1 MKGVASAAPPVSLME
16 MTSADGERMEA
27 SQPIYKRRC
36 SLTMPY
42 PALYGSWQATAA
54 TPVRSINLQ
63 RRWSTFQ
70 MDTELPQM
78 INSEL
83 NREPVEQQQQHPP
96 GSSYLVEKMDASMM
110 DASMM
115 DTVLDEET
123 ESVTNLIMCTFQRL
137 PLKDFGCEVRP
148 ALDVALFINQSVL
161 LIDVEAPNSPTE
173 LVDLLLASMVKT
185 PELVQEAKMILF
197 THDSGQLALANQ
209 FPCNN

>member
-1 MKGVASAAPPVSLME
+1 ME